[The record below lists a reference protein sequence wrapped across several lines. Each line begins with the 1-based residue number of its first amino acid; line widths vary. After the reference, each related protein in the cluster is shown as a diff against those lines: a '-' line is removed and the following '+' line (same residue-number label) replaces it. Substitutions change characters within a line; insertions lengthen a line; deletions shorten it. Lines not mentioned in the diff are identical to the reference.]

1 MGFWA
6 IFAPAH
12 VLLLMPPVSYQILLP
27 ELALVLAFLVEL
39 GLLALPGKRIGG
51 WVALV
56 AIGFSL
62 VGVLW
67 RAQGLPAEPLP
78 IPFLTLQLASWQTP
92 FLAVADVAA
101 FVSVLWL
108 HLARKPTRY
117 EAGPLSFFLLSG
129 LAGAHVLVLAHGPVL
144 SFLALETLS
153 LASYAG
159 MAWPGRKSALQAT
172 LRYALLGIFSSACL
186 AYGLSWSYGL
196 SLLPPSDASRPAW
209 LVAQALLLV
218 GVLFKQGAFPLHGW
232 VPRIYEAAPLPMVAF
247 LSVAP
252 KVASLGWVSNLA
264 YFSQTTLPQIDLPLA
279 VVGAASV
286 LAGNV
291 GAFYQTRFLRLMG
304 FSSVAHAG
312 FMLLCLACP
321 APLEVAGS
329 YSLALLGINYM
340 AFGLW
345 GQLQAAGAGP
355 ELATVSGWAK
365 GHTLWALLAVV
376 SGLALAGLP
385 PTVGF
390 VAKFKLVLGLAKQHQ
405 AFGAAW
411 AYGLAAF
418 VALNT
423 AVSLYYYLKL
433 PYYLIFKS
441 AGRQPE
447 PPRQLARVAL
457 LALGA
462 ALIFFF
468 FAAQAL
474 DGFID

>member
-1 MGFWA
+1 
-6 IFAPAH
+6 
-12 VLLLMPPVSYQILLP
+12 MPPVPYQILLP
-27 ELALVLAFLVEL
+27 ELALVAAFLVEL
-39 GLLALPGKRIGG
+39 WLLALPGRRVGG
-51 WVALV
+51 WVSMV
-56 AIGFSL
+56 AIAVSL
-62 VGVLW
+62 AGICW
-67 RAQGLPAEPLP
+67 RAQGLPAQPLSV
-78 IPFLTLQLASWQTP
+78 PFLMVQLAQWQTP

-101 FVSVLWL
+101 LVSVLWL
-108 HLARKPTRY
+108 QLARKPARY
-117 EAGPLSFFLLSG
+117 DAGPLSFFLLAA

-153 LASYAG
+153 LASYAA
-159 MAWPGRKSALQAT
+159 MAWPGSKPALQAT
-172 LRYALLGIFSSACL
+172 LRYALLGLFSSACL

-196 SLLPPSDASRPAW
+196 SLLPPTAASPQAW
-209 LVAQALLLV
+209 HIAQALLLV
-218 GVLFKQGAFPLHGW
+218 GVLFKLGAFPLHGW
-232 VPRIYEAAPLPMVAF
+232 VPRIYDAAPLPMVAF

-264 YFSQTTLPQIDLPLA
+264 YFSHNTLPQIDLPLA
-279 VVGAASV
+279 VIGAASV
-286 LAGNV
+286 LAGNI

-321 APLEVAGS
+321 APLEVAGF

-345 GQLQAAGAGP
+345 GQLQAGGASP
-355 ELATVSGWAK
+355 ELNSVNGWAK
-365 GHTLWALLAVV
+365 GHTLWAVLAVV

-390 VAKFKLVLGLAKQHQ
+390 VAKFKLVLGLARQQ
-405 AFGAAW
+405 QVFGSAW

-423 AVSLYYYLKL
+423 AVSLYYYLRL
-433 PYYLIFKS
+433 PYHLIFKP
-441 AGRQPE
+441 AKAHPE
-447 PPRQLARVAL
+447 PQRRLALAAL
-457 LALGA
+457 LALAA
-462 ALIFFF
+462 ALLFFF

-474 DGFID
+474 EAFVR